1 MKITQVLNNNVVMA
15 NDEGQLVVVVG
26 SGIGYYKKK
35 GEPIEDKK
43 IQQIFR
49 LADNKSQDLSLS
61 ISPEIFEIV
70 GNIKRYSKE
79 KYDVELSDEVL
90 LLLAD
95 HIDFAIK
102 RLKENYDLENPFL
115 EEVKLLFK
123 DEYDIGVYSK
133 RLIEKTFN
141 INVPE
146 AEIAYICM
154 HLISEKYHKKRS
166 TVSKTFM
173 VINTSINYLNENY
186 LGNVKEDSL
195 AYNRL
200 VTHLKFFAERYINN
214 QENEKDDKL
223 LNETIRT
230 AFKEETECINKLSE
244 ILEENYGKKV
254 TESEKNY
261 IIIHLRNCKN
271 VN

>member
-1 MKITQVLNNNVVMA
+1 MKIKQVLNNNVVMA
-15 NDEGQLVVVVG
+15 DEDGKLVVVVG

-35 GEPIEDKK
+35 GDSIDERK

-49 LADNKSQDLSLS
+49 LVDNKSQDLSLS
-61 ISPEIFEIV
+61 ISPKIFEIV
-70 GNIKRYSKE
+70 GNIKQYANDKYSL
-79 KYDVELSDEVL
+79 ELSDEVL

-102 RLKENYDLENPFL
+102 RLKEKYELENPFL
-115 EEVKLLFK
+115 DEVKLLFK

-133 RLIEKTFN
+133 GLIEDAFG
-141 INVPE
+141 IEIPE

-154 HLISEKYHKKRS
+154 HLISAKYHKKRS
-166 TVSKTFM
+166 TLSKTFK
-173 VINTSINYLNENY
+173 VIDISINYLNENY

-200 VTHLKFFAERYINN
+200 VTHLKFFAERYIND
-214 QENEKDDKL
+214 QESENDDNL

-230 AFKEETECINKLSE
+230 AFKEETGCVNKLSE
-244 ILEENYGKKV
+244 ILEEQFGKRV